1 MPRNGTRCENNCQLI
16 LNFNQGGLI
25 MSEKAIHPLAGQ
37 KARPA
42 DLIPQVQIA
51 VRYTNP
57 PDGLEPVKN
66 GTSGHRGHTGKGF
79 SVYHVAAM
87 TQALADLRKEQGT
100 FGPYLPESLQ
110 DQPLGP
116 VIMGKDVRFASDL
129 AQQTAAEVFAA
140 NGMTVLVHQDD
151 HSTPTPVVSH
161 AILGRV
167 ATGEKA
173 EGVIITASH
182 NPPEDAG
189 YKSNGLDGGPNTATK
204 PIDAKANYYLEHQD
218 EIKRLPYQAAVQ
230 KGLIV
235 ATDFITPYV
244 RELGSVVDME
254 VIKGE
259 RFAVTPLGGSA
270 SGYYEAVNERYGTQ
284 IEVVLP
290 APDPTSSNRCYDWD
304 GKLRGDPS
312 SKYVM
317 MAVKG
322 IREKLQVPFVGA
334 NDNDA
339 DRFGGEDSTGI
350 LNPNHV
356 LCVLFDYLAAR
367 RGFNLSMGIGRT
379 IGTTHMLDLIAQN
392 YGRPHYEVNVG
403 FKHYVAG
410 LLTGKYVLAG
420 EESAG
425 LSLPRRDGSLWVT
438 EKDGIAAVLLM
449 MEVIARTGKDIGALY
464 SELVQKYGPHQYERI
479 DLPASA
485 AKKQRLARLAA
496 DPGEVKRLLDGKK
509 IAGRALERL
518 VCGDGVKVV
527 LTGGIWVLKR
537 ASGTENIIKDYR
549 EERGESLE
557 NVRRA
562 SEELDA
568 YLGLN

>member
-1 MPRNGTRCENNCQLI
+1 
-16 LNFNQGGLI
+16 
-25 MSEKAIHPLAGQ
+25 MSDKAIHPLAGE
-37 KARPA
+37 KARPE
-42 DLIPQVQIA
+42 DLISKTQITKW
-51 VRYTNP
+51 YTHP
-57 PDGLEPVKN
+57 PDDLEPIKN

-79 SVYHVAAM
+79 SEQHVAAM
-87 TQALADLRKEQGT
+87 TQALADIRMEHGT
-100 FGPYLPESLQ
+100 FGPYLPNTLQ
-110 DQPLGP
+110 TQPLGP
-116 VIMGKDVRFASDL
+116 LVMGKDVRFASDL
-129 AQQTAAEVFAA
+129 AQETAAEVFAG
-140 NGMTVLVHQDD
+140 NGMQVLLQQGGR
-151 HSTPTPVVSH
+151 STPTPVVSH
-161 AILGRV
+161 TILNRV
-167 ATGEKA
+167 AHGEKV

-204 PIDAKANYYLEHQD
+204 PIDEKANYYLHHQAD
-218 EIKRLPYQAAVQ
+218 IKRLPYQTAVQ
-230 KGLIV
+230 DGLITE
-235 ATDFITPYV
+235 TDFVTPYV
-244 RELGSVVDME
+244 QDLANVVDME
-254 VIKGE
+254 VIKQE

-270 SGYYEAVNERYGTQ
+270 SGYYEAVNGHYGTQ
-284 IEVVLP
+284 IEIVLP
-290 APDPTSSNRCYDWD
+290 EADPTSSNRCYDWD

-317 MAVKG
+317 QAVQG
-322 IREKLQVPFVGA
+322 IRQKLNVPFVGA

-356 LCVLFDYLAAR
+356 LCVLFDYLAAH
-367 RGFNLSMGIGRT
+367 RGFNSGMGVGRT
-379 IGTTHMLDLIAQN
+379 IGTTHLIDLIAAN
-392 YGRPHYEVNVG
+392 YERPHYEVNVG

-410 LLTGKYVLAG
+410 LLAGKYVLAG

-449 MEVIARTGKDIGALY
+449 MEVMARTGKDIGTLY
-464 SELVQKYGPHQYERI
+464 GELVQKYGPHQYERI
-479 DLPASA
+479 DMPASP
-485 AKKQRLARLAA
+485 AKKRRLTQLAA
-496 DPGEVKRLLDGKK
+496 DPDGVKTLLYGKK
-509 IAGRALERL
+509 IAERAVERL

-527 LTGGIWVLKR
+527 LEDGIWVLKR

-557 NVRRA
+557 NARKA
-562 SEELDA
+562 SEEIDA

>member
-1 MPRNGTRCENNCQLI
+1 
-16 LNFNQGGLI
+16 
-25 MSEKAIHPLAGQ
+25 MSEKSIHPLAGQ

-42 DLIPQVQIA
+42 DLTPKEEII

-57 PDGLEPVKN
+57 PDGLDPVKN

-79 SVYHVAAM
+79 CVYHVAAM
-87 TQALADLRKEQGT
+87 TQALADLRNEHGT
-100 FGPYLPESLQ
+100 FGPYLPDSLQ
-110 DQPLGP
+110 GQPLGP

-129 AQQTAAEVFAA
+129 AQETAATVFAG
-140 NGMTVLVHQDD
+140 NSMPVLIQQGS

-161 AILGRV
+161 AILSRV
-167 ATGEKA
+167 AKGEKT

-204 PIDAKANYYLEHQD
+204 PIDAKANYYLQHQD
-218 EIKRLPYQAAVQ
+218 EIKRLSYQTALQ
-230 KGLIV
+230 KRLIV
-235 ATDFITPYV
+235 ETDFRTPYV
-244 RELGSVVDME
+244 QDLADVVDME
-254 VIKGE
+254 VIKQG

-290 APDPTSSNRCYDWD
+290 EADPTSSNRCYDWD

-312 SKYVM
+312 SEYVM

-322 IREKLQVPFVGA
+322 IREKLNVPFVGA

-356 LCVLFDYLAAR
+356 LCVLFNYLAVN
-367 RGFNLSMGIGRT
+367 RGFNLNMGVGRT
-379 IGTTHMLDLIAQN
+379 IGTTHMIDLIAQN

-403 FKHYVAG
+403 FKHYVSG

-449 MEVIARTGKDIGALY
+449 MEVIARTGKDIGTLY
-464 SELVQKYGPHQYERI
+464 GELVQKYGPHQYERI

-496 DPGEVKRLLDGKK
+496 DPNEVKSLLDGKK
-509 IAGRALERL
+509 VAGRSVERL
-518 VCGDGVKVV
+518 VCGDGVKIV
-527 LTGGIWVLKR
+527 LEGGIWVLKR

-549 EERGESLE
+549 EERGESLK
-557 NVRRA
+557 NARKA
-562 SEELDA
+562 SEEIDA
-568 YLGLN
+568 WLGLN